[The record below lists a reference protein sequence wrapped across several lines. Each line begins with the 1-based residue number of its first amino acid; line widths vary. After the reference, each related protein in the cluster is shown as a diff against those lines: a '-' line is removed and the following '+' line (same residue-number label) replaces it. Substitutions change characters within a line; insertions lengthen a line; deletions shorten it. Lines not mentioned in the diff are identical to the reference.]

1 MRAARFLWGLSL
13 ILMCFASCYY
23 YRMEQKLD
31 PENRDWLQ
39 RVDYIITSEER
50 KLFLSLPEADREAFR
65 EEFWL
70 KRDPDSTTEENE
82 LKMEYFDRLEKANE
96 LFFSEGRE
104 GYRSDRGRI
113 YILYGPPMEY
123 ATTPPDDVGRTS
135 VIWYYG
141 NFPVIFVDEFSTGRF
156 SLVTFDLSPLR
167 DLNIKYMHELG
178 RPPGQAGPFT
188 SDSGGGLDFDWDV
201 KIAASGSQRVE
212 GEVEIT
218 IPLLYVWFA
227 ARGGRMET
235 DLDLRLEVRDAADQL
250 IWEHEEVFRLEVDEA
265 ALQEDP
271 KMKHRMKVALL
282 IEGTAPQLRHGTN
295 RIFAV
300 LVNQTGGAKVSKVKT
315 FKLN

>member
-13 ILMCFASCYY
+13 VLMCFSSCYY
-23 YRMEQKLD
+23 YRLEQKLD
-31 PENRDWLQ
+31 PENRDWLRQ
-39 RVDYIITSEER
+39 VDYIITSEER
-50 KLFLSLPEADREAFR
+50 KLFVSLPEVEKEAFR

-70 KRDPDSTTEENE
+70 KRDPDSMTEENE
-82 LKMEYFDRLEKANE
+82 LKMEYFARLEKANE
-96 LFFSEGRE
+96 LFFGEGRE

-123 ATTPPDDVGRTS
+123 TTTPPDDVGRTS
-135 VIWYYG
+135 EIWYYG

-167 DLNIKYMHELG
+167 DLNIKYMYELG

-188 SDSGGGLDFDWDV
+188 SDSGGLDFDWDV
-201 KIAASGSQRVE
+201 RIAASGSQRVE

-218 IPLLYVWFA
+218 IPLLHVWFA

-250 IWEHEEVFRLEVDEA
+250 IWEHEEVFRVEVDEA

-271 KMKHRMKVALL
+271 KMKHRMMVALL

-300 LVNQTGGAKVSKVKT
+300 LVNQTGGAKVRKVKT
-315 FKLN
+315 FKLD